1 MSILME
7 GMRELSKA
15 IKSNKTSN
23 LNVRI
28 EPEIKNSAEDILND
42 LGLSASAAVNIFY
55 RQIIENQGLP
65 FEIKKASV
73 KPLNINALS
82 KFELDEELEKGYAD
96 IEAGRTQ
103 PAKEVFEE
111 LRKDY
116 GV

>member
-1 MSILME
+1 M
-7 GMRELSKA
+7 
-15 IKSNKTSN
+15 
-23 LNVRI
+23 
-28 EPEIKNSAEDILND
+28 
-42 LGLSASAAVNIFY
+42 
-55 RQIIENQGLP
+55 
-65 FEIKKASV
+65 

-82 KFELDEELEKGYAD
+82 EFELDEELEKGYAD